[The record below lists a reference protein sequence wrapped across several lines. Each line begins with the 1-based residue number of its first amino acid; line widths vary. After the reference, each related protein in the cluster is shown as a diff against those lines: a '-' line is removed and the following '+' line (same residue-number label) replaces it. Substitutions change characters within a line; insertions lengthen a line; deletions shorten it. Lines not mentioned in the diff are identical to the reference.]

1 MRRARGAPTLRWTDC
16 TSTRAPAKALP
27 DPAPGRP
34 VLLHRRGARTGTTT
48 TLSRALALPLH
59 QPTALFHCLFQLV
72 PSRRVKARPHECI
85 PLVEA
90 VASDSVFGHPET
102 AMDCAV
108 LQCYSGL
115 LVNISC
121 YFVFAVFK
129 LISTIFFYFYSFRGK
144 VDL

>member
-1 MRRARGAPTLRWTDC
+1 M
-16 TSTRAPAKALP
+16 
-27 DPAPGRP
+27 
-34 VLLHRRGARTGTTT
+34 HRRGARTGTTT

-72 PSRRVKARPHECI
+72 PSRRAKHDRMS

-90 VASDSVFGHPET
+90 VASDSVFGPV
-102 AMDCAV
+102 MDCAV

-121 YFVFAVFK
+121 YFVFTVFK
-129 LISTIFFYFYSFRGK
+129 LISAIK
-144 VDL
+144 WKLVV